1 MRVILLEDI
10 ERLGKK
16 YEIKDVKDGY
26 ARNFLFPKGLAK
38 QVTEDSLKWLAMQR
52 EIGEKKA
59 EEELNKTEE
68 DVTKIDGVE
77 ILIPVKIGEKEQLF
91 EKITAQKISEK
102 LKKLGFNIKKNQIE
116 LEKPIEETGE
126 FPIKIKFE
134 HKLEAEINVI
144 VTEEK
149 P

>member
-38 QVTEDSLKWLAMQR
+38 QATENSLEWLAMQR
-52 EIGEKKA
+52 EVGEKKA
-59 EEELNKTEE
+59 EEELNKAEE
-68 DVTKIDGVE
+68 DVRKIDGVE
-77 ILIPVKIGEKEQLF
+77 VLIPVKIGEKEQLF

-102 LKKLGFNIKKNQIE
+102 LKKLGFNIKKNQVE

-134 HKLEAEINVI
+134 HKLEAEINLI

-149 P
+149 S